1 MKRTVLIVDDD
12 RSVTASLA
20 LLLDGEGY
28 DTVEAEDPQ
37 SALEALERRPV
48 AAVLQDMNFSRQTSG
63 REGLELLAAIRQHS
77 PEVPVVLMTAWGSIE
92 LAVEGMKAGA
102 ANFLTKPWNGPQ
114 LLRLLETTLELVE
127 GRRAQAARSR
137 EELDASYDFS
147 GIVGRDPGLLRVLDL
162 AARIAPTTAP
172 VLITGESGTG
182 KELLAEAIHRNSP
195 RREGPFV
202 KVNLGGVS
210 STLFESEMFGHEK
223 GAFTDA
229 HRTRSGRFSV
239 ADGGTIFLDEIG
251 EVEPSS
257 QVKLLRVLQ
266 DQSFEVLGSSV
277 TRRVDVRVV
286 SATNQDLDRMVAGG
300 TFREDLLYRLNLIP
314 LEMPP
319 LRSRPGDVA
328 LLAETFL
335 ARSVESYGAPP
346 LTLTPAATD
355 WLERQSWPGNVRQL
369 RQVIERAVL
378 VRRETVPGALDVV
391 DLRTDPAGLN
401 PAGPDP
407 AGLNPAEMN
416 PVDSGSAE
424 SGGGDLTLPAPG
436 RATLEQMEKAMIER
450 ALGHY
455 AGNIS
460 RTARALGLSRAALYR
475 RCEKLGLDPRSS

>member
-1 MKRTVLIVDDD
+1 MKRTSLLIDDD

-20 LLLDGEGY
+20 LLLAGEGY
-28 DTVEAEDPQ
+28 GTVEAASPQ
-37 SALEALERRPV
+37 AALEVLERGSI
-48 AAVLQDMNFSRQTSG
+48 AAVLQDMNFSRETSG
-63 REGLELLAAIRQHS
+63 REGLQLLEAIRQRS
-77 PEVPVVLMTAWGSIE
+77 PEVPVILMTAWGSIE

-102 ANFLTKPWNGPQ
+102 ANFLSKPWNGPQ
-114 LLRLLETTLELVE
+114 LLRMLETTLELVE
-127 GRRAQAARSR
+127 GRRAQAARTR

-162 AARIAPTTAP
+162 AARVAPTSAP

-229 HRTRSGRFSV
+229 HRKRSGRFAV

-251 EVEPSS
+251 EVELSA

-286 SATNQDLDRMVAGG
+286 SATNQDLARMVAGG

-319 LRSRPGDVA
+319 LRSRSGDIG

-346 LTLTPAATD
+346 LTLTPSAID

-378 VRRETVPGALDVV
+378 VRRETEPGALDVV
-391 DLRTDPAGLN
+391 DLRGDAAASDPAGL
-401 PAGPDP
+401 DP
-407 AGLNPAEMN
+407 AGFDPT
-416 PVDSGSAE
+416 VSSTSGE
-424 SGGGDLTLPAPG
+424 GGGELALPAPG
-436 RATLEQMEKAMIER
+436 RATLEQMERAMIAR
-450 ALGHY
+450 ALDHY

-475 RCEKLGLDPRSS
+475 RCEKLGLDPRSP